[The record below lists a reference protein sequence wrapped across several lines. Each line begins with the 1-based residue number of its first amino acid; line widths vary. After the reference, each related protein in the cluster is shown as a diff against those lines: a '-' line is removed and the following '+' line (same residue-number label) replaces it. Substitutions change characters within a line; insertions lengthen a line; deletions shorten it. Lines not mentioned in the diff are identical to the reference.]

1 LESYDYAVIGG
12 GSGGIASARRARAHG
27 ASVVLIEPSAL
38 GGTCVNRGCVP
49 KKILWNAAELAE
61 RLADLSDYG
70 FDLPGPA
77 RLDYARLSRTSRAHV
92 QRLNGIYATNLEAD
106 GVSLIVARAKLAGP
120 GRLELSG
127 GRQLGAKHI
136 LIATGGRP
144 HVPNVEGAALGITSD
159 DWFSLNALPERLLIV
174 GAGYIGVELAG
185 IAHALGASVTLAF
198 RASLPLT
205 CFDEALREGLA
216 RELERSGVELS
227 PNFTP
232 VRLEQSADG
241 KFSLHGQDTRCLAG
255 FDHVLWATG
264 RQANVDGLGLEA
276 VGVQLDAH
284 GFIQTDDYQN
294 TSAPAV
300 YAVGDV
306 SGRAQLT
313 PVAVAAGRRLADRL
327 FGGQP
332 EAHLDYEDVPSVVF
346 SHPPI
351 GTVGLS
357 ESDARAKYGDAV
369 KVYRTRFKNL
379 YHAVTQRG
387 QFTTMKLVTVGD
399 DERVVGIHVLGL
411 GADELIQG
419 FAVALRMGAKKAD
432 LDRTV
437 AIHPTAAEELV
448 TLR

>member
-1 LESYDYAVIGG
+1 MESYDYAVIGG
-12 GSGGIASARRARAHG
+12 GSGGIASARRARAYG
-27 ASVVLIEPSAL
+27 ASVVLIEPSPL

-61 RLADLSDYG
+61 RLADLPDYG
-70 FDLPGPA
+70 LDLSGPV
-77 RLDYARLSRTSRAHV
+77 RLDYARLSRASQAHV
-92 QRLNGIYATNLEAD
+92 QRLNAIYAKNLETD
-106 GVSLIVARAKLAGP
+106 GVSVLIARAKLAGP
-120 GRLELSG
+120 GVIELSG

-136 LIATGGRP
+136 LVATGGRP
-144 HVPNVEGAALGITSD
+144 HLPEIAGASLGITSD
-159 DWFSLNALPERLLIV
+159 DWFTLNALPERLLIV

-185 IAHALGASVTLAF
+185 IARALGSRVNLAF
-198 RASLPLT
+198 RAPLPLT
-205 CFDEALREGLA
+205 CFDETLREALA
-216 RELERSGVELS
+216 LELERSGVELS

-232 VRLEQSADG
+232 VALERNAEG
-241 KFSLHGQDTRCLAG
+241 KFSLQGVDSRRLEG
-255 FDHVLWATG
+255 FDQVLWATG
-264 RQANVDGLGLEA
+264 RQANVDGIGLESA
-276 VGVQLDAH
+276 GVQLDPR
-284 GFIQTDDYQN
+284 GFIQTDAYQN
-294 TSAPAV
+294 TTAAAV

-306 SGRAQLT
+306 TGRAQLT
-313 PVAVAAGRRLADRL
+313 PIAVAAGRRLADRL

-332 EAHLDYEDVPSVVF
+332 EARLDYDDVPSVVF

-357 ESDARAKYGDAV
+357 ESEARAIHGDAV
-369 KVYRTRFKNL
+369 KTYRTRFKNL

-387 QFTTMKLVTVGD
+387 QLTTMKLVTVGD
-399 DERVVGIHVLGL
+399 EERVVGIHVLGL

-419 FAVALRMGAKKAD
+419 FAVALRMGAKKSD